1 MITRTKLRHFC
12 CAADSLGGCIP
23 KGTARV
29 SLSPGPI
36 LLSVQSHRLKSKHS
50 SGRALPAQLSQQAA
64 PHIPPWAQVWG
75 HLTLYTL
82 SGSSSPRPAEFLSPS
97 HTPARQTQTLSLDF
111 PWLPRGKGRGYKTG
125 WRGEAGAAQVQL
137 CCPH

>member
-1 MITRTKLRHFC
+1 MPQS
-12 CAADSLGGCIP
+12 ANPLGGCMP

-36 LLSVQSHRLKSKHS
+36 LLSVQSHMLRTKHS
-50 SGRALPAQLSQQAA
+50 SGRGSLPAQFSQQAA

-75 HLTLYTL
+75 HLTLYRL
-82 SGSSSPRPAEFLSPS
+82 SGSSSPRPAESLSPS
-97 HTPARQTQTLSLDF
+97 HTPARHTQTLSPDF
-111 PWLPRGKGRGYKTG
+111 PWLPRGKGRGYRTSLTD

-137 CCPH
+137 CCPPCPC